1 MDTLI
6 ARQDDTLDEL
16 IFRRYGQTAG
26 LVETALEYNPD
37 LAYMPRLPIGTVV
50 TMPNIENSRT
60 TVKKSTVQ
68 LWD

>member
-16 IFRRYGQTAG
+16 IFRHYGQTTG
-26 LVETALEYNPD
+26 LVELALEYNPE
-37 LAYMPRLPIGTVV
+37 LAHLPRLPIGTVV
-50 TMPNIENSRT
+50 TMPEVESGFA
-60 TVKKSTVQ
+60 TVAKTTVQ